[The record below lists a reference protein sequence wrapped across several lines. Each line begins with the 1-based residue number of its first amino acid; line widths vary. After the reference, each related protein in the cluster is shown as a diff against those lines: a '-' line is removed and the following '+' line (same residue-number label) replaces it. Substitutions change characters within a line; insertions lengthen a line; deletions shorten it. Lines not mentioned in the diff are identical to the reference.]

1 MFEEEQRLRRGL
13 ELSEMQKLDKLLGLP
28 CFDFIHSEF
37 IVCCCSWF
45 HSGPVASASRQRPK
59 SAYAAPPGP
68 HQVAAGGAVGHQQV
82 VQLAH
87 GGNLPLSLPQPP
99 QQNPTS
105 SISSES
111 SDKPV
116 IIFSPMKSLL
126 SSFIKLMINLSV
138 KISECKKKL
147 KNTKGVKPK
156 ILADRRVHLYPNWRH
171 LEVKNSPEDLTRCYA
186 ENGPSTWTCPVPYF
200 RCAKYPCS
208 SKKLFCAK
216 TAKIEKIQFKAEA
229 AARAKKKQHR
239 QSCPPRAAQVVS

>member
-28 CFDFIHSEF
+28 CFDFIHSDF
-37 IVCCCSWF
+37 IVCCCSCF

-68 HQVAAGGAVGHQQV
+68 HQVAAGGVVGHQQV

-171 LEVKNSPEDLTRCYA
+171 LEVKKLT
-186 ENGPSTWTCPVPYF
+186 
-200 RCAKYPCS
+200 
-208 SKKLFCAK
+208 
-216 TAKIEKIQFKAEA
+216 
-229 AARAKKKQHR
+229 
-239 QSCPPRAAQVVS
+239 